1 MGRVGL
7 VVPAAY
13 LACSAAVP
21 EACPV
26 GLVAASE
33 GPAASEAVL
42 TACRVAVPAA
52 CLEGLAAYPEG
63 LVAASE
69 VACPA

>member
-1 MGRVGL
+1 MVLAVPKACPAYSVEG
-7 VVPAAY
+7 PAAF
-13 LACSAAVP
+13 P
-21 EACPV
+21 E

-52 CLEGLAAYPEG
+52 CLEGLAAFPEG
-63 LVAASE
+63 LVVASE
-69 VACPA
+69 AAYPA

>member
-33 GPAASEAVL
+33 GPAASEAAYLACLAAVL
-42 TACRVAVPAA
+42 TAC
-52 CLEGLAAYPEG
+52 
-63 LVAASE
+63 
-69 VACPA
+69 